1 MKKLDKQ
8 MLKSRRDFLRKT
20 VKRAMLPVL
29 VVYTLNNAKGADPL
43 YGESRQEEVL

>member
-8 MLKSRRDFLRKT
+8 MLRSRRDFLRKT

-29 VVYTLNNAKGADPL
+29 AVYTLSNAKADPL
-43 YGESRQEEVL
+43 FGESRQGEVL

>member
-8 MLKSRRDFLRKT
+8 MLKSRRDFLKRT

-29 VVYTLNNAKGADPL
+29 VVYTLNNAKADPL
-43 YGESRQEEVL
+43 YGESRHEEVL